1 MKTHE
6 TGPLSAERVAAR
18 RMLDTTLDL
27 MDYHRRERHRLH
39 ADGFRVEDYV
49 RIAVSA
55 DIDARPRRA
64 GP

>member
-1 MKTHE
+1 
-6 TGPLSAERVAAR
+6 
-18 RMLDTTLDL
+18 MLDTTLDL